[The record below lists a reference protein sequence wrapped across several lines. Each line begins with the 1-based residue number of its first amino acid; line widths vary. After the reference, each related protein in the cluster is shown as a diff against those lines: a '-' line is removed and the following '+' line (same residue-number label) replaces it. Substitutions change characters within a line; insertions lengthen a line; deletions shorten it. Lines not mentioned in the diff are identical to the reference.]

1 MAKYKLIEVIKTS
14 EKETQSIYD
23 FDTIED
29 ATARMHNDFG
39 VALKQEG
46 TLATYCVI
54 VDNDTA
60 MCAGICTYP
69 RILSD
74 HNAMGESTDMY
85 AIRQRV
91 YTHNDFAEDNI
102 SACDT
107 EQLAVGNFH
116 TKIATALDKAKK
128 AECDHAIIVR
138 LSKTGEWVDNYCYYK
153 PTPNND

>member
-54 VDNDTA
+54 VDNDTVD
-60 MCAGICTYP
+60 IT
-69 RILSD
+69 
-74 HNAMGESTDMY
+74 NKN
-85 AIRQRV
+85 RQV
-91 YTHNDFAEDNI
+91 I
-102 SACDT
+102 
-107 EQLAVGNFH
+107 
-116 TKIATALDKAKK
+116 ALDSTIGKK
-128 AECDHAIIVR
+128 KTDALKNR
-138 LSKTGEWVDNYCYYK
+138 LY
-153 PTPNND
+153 